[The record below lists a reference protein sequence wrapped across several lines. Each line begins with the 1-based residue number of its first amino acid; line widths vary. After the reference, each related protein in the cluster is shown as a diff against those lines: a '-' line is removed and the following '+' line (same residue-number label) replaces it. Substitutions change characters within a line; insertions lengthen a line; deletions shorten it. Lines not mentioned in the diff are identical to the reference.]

1 MHFLFRTGHLGG
13 MPDDC
18 GEFHHGDDIANNVA
32 DEYGHESKVTDVIN
46 EKSSH
51 ENDLTDNVT
60 EKSSNEDEEADE
72 ATEETKTNSIPD
84 NLLKLRDVGTSILNQ
99 HEEDE
104 QFIEQLVAQYDVPS
118 HATTVEI
125 LLQIAQLSKVI
136 GNLNDIHAIIE
147 KKQFNTVM
155 GVARAYKSNIVV
167 HYFIKRFYR
176 YNPERYLDDGFQLT
190 PDDAADWLLKGFK
203 QVQKETAIP
212 FKRVLKDKLVSGIKV
227 DPKTKEVSINP
238 SKAANFFAK
247 YFSVNYR
254 NAKKPASR
262 YLEFTGIAYGNY
274 QFLAIAK
281 YQQPFLE
288 LSNEFKLG
296 ERTFNPVTGAVISG
310 PDSPLEMITHSDQPD
325 YFDEGEIENEGKGLG
340 QVA

>member
-1 MHFLFRTGHLGG
+1 

-147 KKQFNTVM
+147 KN
-155 GVARAYKSNIVV
+155 N
-167 HYFIKRFYR
+167 
-176 YNPERYLDDGFQLT
+176 LT
-190 PDDAADWLLKGFK
+190 LSW
-203 QVQKETAIP
+203 
-212 FKRVLKDKLVSGIKV
+212 VL
-227 DPKTKEVSINP
+227 
-238 SKAANFFAK
+238 
-247 YFSVNYR
+247 
-254 NAKKPASR
+254 
-262 YLEFTGIAYGNY
+262 
-274 QFLAIAK
+274 
-281 YQQPFLE
+281 LE
-288 LSNEFKLG
+288 LINQILSCIISLSGFIDI
-296 ERTFNPVTGAVISG
+296 TQSVT
-310 PDSPLEMITHSDQPD
+310 
-325 YFDEGEIENEGKGLG
+325 
-340 QVA
+340 